1 MTEMYPATDVKPS
14 DCFQKLCQVMISEGL
29 SRQRIE
35 DFRVIL
41 HMIMLEC
48 SRANIETGK
57 TWVFEHVHSAT
68 QTFAFME
75 YFLSLAKSRSGKEE
89 RLYLIYLVND
99 LLYHAARKQMTWMRD
114 AMLPLLVPLLK
125 LAYEAAE
132 TDDQRAKVIKCI
144 TFWGDRDIFDHETLI
159 QMKQSVTGPT
169 LFPPLSIPQAP
180 YTPPSQPLPIK
191 IQMIPPSR
199 PYFELPAGIMA
210 SMQCDEYYKPI
221 DPSAIKVPF
230 PRPPPCPELL
240 AAIDVF
246 YSGLTLFMQD
256 DPVFDDT
263 APMDPQGWEKGYL
276 DKFYERMA
284 SRKKKAVAAPPPQ
297 QQQQQ
302 QQNSSYSRSRSRSRS
317 RSYSSYSSRSSRSS
331 RSPSPVYHGRHRSP
345 SRDRYKR
352 NQSRDRY
359 RSPSRE
365 RRRSPSRD
373 RYRSSSRDRY
383 RSPSRERYL
392 SRDHHSKNRPSPP
405 SNVRR
410 YRSPSP
416 SPSPLPIPIYPSS
429 SSGLNTNTKHL
440 GLGNQ
445 TADEY
450 AAFRKNKSQSY
461 SRREPP
467 PPLICYKCGKPGHLA
482 RECDSL

>member
-132 TDDQRAKVIKCI
+132 TDDQRAKVLK
-144 TFWGDRDIFDHETLI
+144 
-159 QMKQSVTGPT
+159 
-169 LFPPLSIPQAP
+169 
-180 YTPPSQPLPIK
+180 PLPIK

-240 AAIDVF
+240 AAIDVNNK
-246 YSGLTLFMQD
+246 
-256 DPVFDDT
+256 T
-263 APMDPQGWEKGYL
+263 AAIVEV
-276 DKFYERMA
+276 EA
-284 SRKKKAVAAPPPQ
+284 EAEVAATAATVVAVVVAAEVQVLSITDVIEVHLEIDTREIKVEIDTEAPPENAAEVPLEI
-297 QQQQQ
+297 
-302 QQNSSYSRSRSRSRS
+302 
-317 RSYSSYSSRSSRSS
+317 
-331 RSPSPVYHGRHRSP
+331 VT
-345 SRDRYKR
+345 
-352 NQSRDRY
+352 
-359 RSPSRE
+359 E
-365 RRRSPSRD
+365 V
-373 RYRSSSRDRY
+373 
-383 RSPSRERYL
+383 
-392 SRDHHSKNRPSPP
+392 PP
-405 SNVRR
+405 ETVIEAHLENA
-410 YRSPSP
+410 
-416 SPSPLPIPIYPSS
+416 IYPEIIIARIVQV
-429 SSGLNTNTKHL
+429 LLLMLDDIAHL
-440 GLGNQ
+440 HHLHFQFLFIRHHPLVLIQ
-445 TADEY
+445 TQ
-450 AAFRKNKSQSY
+450 N
-461 SRREPP
+461 
-467 PPLICYKCGKPGHLA
+467 IWV
-482 RECDSL
+482 